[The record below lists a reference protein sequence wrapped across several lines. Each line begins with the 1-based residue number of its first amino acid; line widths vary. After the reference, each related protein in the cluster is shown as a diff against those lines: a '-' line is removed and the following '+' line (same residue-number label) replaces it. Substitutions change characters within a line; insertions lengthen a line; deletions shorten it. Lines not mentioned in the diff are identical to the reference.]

1 MRENQLSTGDLIF
14 KFLQK
19 CNTNANKPDLHS
31 FKAKIKGGVV
41 FVECRG
47 YEVFIESYTYDKR
60 NEICNRWVGTTIAAA
75 NRLEKLGIEFN
86 SIDM

>member
-1 MRENQLSTGDLIF
+1 MKETPISNGDMIF

-19 CNTNANKPDLHS
+19 CNKNANEPDLHS

-47 YEVFIESYTYDKR
+47 YEVFIESYTYDNG

-75 NRLEKLGIEFN
+75 NLLEKLGIDFN